1 MSSGGNTHWCHQCS
15 QPVRPQGRNLV
26 CPCCD
31 GGFIQE
37 LAEVMGTHSSDG
49 SGLRLMDPSQDARFG
64 IMDAF
69 AALMRH
75 RMIGRGPNFD
85 VRGRPAMF
93 GERTS
98 VGVGPRHPGQLLIYH
113 GQSPVAVDP
122 FDFFF
127 TDGHGVG
134 QRRADSGD
142 IFMGQRRVDSGDFFM
157 GHGLQELIEQ
167 LSVND
172 RRGPPP
178 APRSAIDAMPTIK
191 ILQRH
196 LNTDTHCPVCQDKFE
211 LGTRARQ
218 MPCDHIYHSDCIV
231 PWLVEHNSCPV
242 CRVELPSL
250 DSANARS
257 QRSVNTS
264 GSGGGSS
271 RRDSNSQSQGR
282 WNPFSFLRPSNS
294 SNQNTQR
301 HSGTEGNSATA
312 PNEEH
317 SRTRWPFDY

>member
-1 MSSGGNTHWCHQCS
+1 MSSGGNTHWCHQCR
-15 QPVRPQGRNLV
+15 QPVRPRGRNLV
-26 CPCCD
+26 CPYCD

-37 LAEVMGTHSSDG
+37 LAEVMGTHSGDG
-49 SGLRLMDPSQDARFG
+49 SGLGFMQDPRFG

-69 AALMRH
+69 AALMRR
-75 RMIGRGPNFD
+75 RMIGRDPNFD
-85 VRGRPAMF
+85 VRG
-93 GERTS
+93 RTS
-98 VGVGPRHPGQLLIYH
+98 VGVGPRPPGQLLIYH
-113 GQSPVAVDP
+113 GQTPVAVDP

-127 TDGHGVG
+127 SDGHGVG
-134 QRRADSGD
+134 QRRADSGE
-142 IFMGQRRVDSGDFFM
+142 IFMGQRRADSGDFFM

-196 LNTDTHCPVCQDKFE
+196 LNTDAHCPVCQDKFE

-250 DSANARS
+250 DSANSRS
-257 QRSVNTS
+257 NLNQRAVNAS
-264 GSGGGSS
+264 DNSS
-271 RRDSNSQSQGR
+271 RRDISNSQSQGR
-282 WNPFSFLRPSNS
+282 WNPFTFLWPSNS

-301 HSGTEGNSATA
+301 HSGTEGNGAAA